1 MASTRERPAAFTST
15 DHDEGPES
23 LLPGPDVDVT
33 QTRRWLHPV
42 HLDALSL
49 EGHMMY
55 NNMLVLADYLREI
68 LRHQRRQLA
77 TNEKTRS
84 NGQGL
89 SGTEDVDT
97 VTSLSHED
105 DGEEEKHQED
115 GDGEENATGHQANPK
130 SRKQATKRK
139 AVRGQTSIQTAVNL
153 LEEGDETLL
162 MVFKDWIVLE
172 NKDVRRT
179 RSKTNDHL
187 VDIQAFF
194 SSYLP
199 QHNTIT
205 THHDLFE
212 KLQSHS
218 DIVKEEVYLQ
228 LGRSFVKQQPQL
240 TKHADKRR
248 HFRKSSSGR
257 RTSSTG
263 SGGSVA
269 DSPANSTA
277 SNSKRRVSLNIRPG
291 ETRHPASSPTAS
303 SDIELPRKRQRT
315 REQAFDHDGGDENK
329 A

>member
-172 NKDVRRT
+172 NKD
-179 RSKTNDHL
+179 
-187 VDIQAFF
+187 
-194 SSYLP
+194 
-199 QHNTIT
+199 HNTIT